1 MTFTLS
7 ICAVIYL
14 RIFSPLTEERLP
26 KDFYEGE
33 GKPIFLNSQFFD
45 DVVFQF
51 LSKFYIYISLYM
63 SFVLPEMAPWDQ
75 E

>member
-7 ICAVIYL
+7 MCPVIYL
-14 RIFSPLTEERLP
+14 RIFSHFTEERLP
-26 KDFYEGE
+26 RNVHE

-51 LSKFYIYISLYM
+51 LSKFYIYISLYI
-63 SFVLPEMAPWDQ
+63 FRAR
-75 E
+75 

>member
-14 RIFSPLTEERLP
+14 RFFPPFTEERLP
-26 KDFYEGE
+26 KDVYEE
-33 GKPIFLNSQFFD
+33 KPIFLNSQFFD

-51 LSKFYIYISLYM
+51 LSKYIYIYIYIYIYLR
-63 SFVLPEMAPWDQ
+63 AP
-75 E
+75 

>member
-7 ICAVIYL
+7 MCAVIYL
-14 RIFSPLTEERLP
+14 RIFSPFAEERLP
-26 KDFYEGE
+26 KDVYE

-51 LSKFYIYISLYM
+51 LSKFYIYISLYI
-63 SFVLPEMAPWDQ
+63 FRAP
-75 E
+75 

>member
-14 RIFSPLTEERLP
+14 RIFPPLTEERLP
-26 KDFYEGE
+26 KDFYE

-51 LSKFYIYISLYM
+51 LSKFYIYISLYI